1 MAEPKDKTK
10 KGARAKATED
20 KKKSRVPI
28 PPKTQLELW
37 ARAAG
42 RCEFRG
48 CNKPL
53 YLDELTK
60 TRDNLSIISHI
71 VAAEPGGP
79 RGNEIDSP
87 RLAKDISNLMLTCRD
102 HGKIIDSKENVPDYP
117 VEVLQEYKKE
127 HEDRIRI
134 LTDIMENAKSHV
146 LIFQAPIDGKNFNI
160 DKTQAHQAMLPKYPA
175 KEHPDV
181 IDFSDFADRETEE
194 GYWSIL
200 ARNTKAKFNDIFKHG
215 TNRRDYKHVSV
226 FALGPIPLL
235 VYLGRLIGDIESVD
249 LYQRHRTTKDWKW
262 KDEPDDFRKTYY
274 QVIEPDTH
282 HDASPIAM
290 LISISGVVDRK
301 KVMEIA
307 GDDCNIYEI
316 AADKPGLDFLS
327 SRLKLEMFC
336 YEYRQLLTKIRS
348 VNGHTKELHL
358 FCATPAPVAIEC
370 GRALLPKCDP
380 QARVYDLI
388 KGMNGFVFAFTIN
401 QSHTA

>member
-1 MAEPKDKTK
+1 MAEQKDKSQ
-10 KGARAKATED
+10 KATKAKTKS

-71 VAAEPGGP
+71 IAAEPGGP

-102 HGKIIDSKENVPDYP
+102 HAKIIDSKENVLAYP
-117 VEVLQEYKKE
+117 IELLREYKKE
-127 HEDRIRI
+127 HEDRIRL
-134 LTDIMENAKSHV
+134 LTDIMDDAKSHV
-146 LIFQAPIDGKNFNI
+146 LLFQAPIDGKNFNI
-160 DKTQAHQAMLPKYPA
+160 DKTLAYQAMLPKYPA

-181 IDFSDFADRETEE
+181 MDFSDFADRETEE

-200 ARNTKAKFNDIFKHG
+200 SRNIKAKFNDIFKHG
-215 TNRRDYKHVSV
+215 TNRRDYKHVSI

-235 VYLGRLIGDIESVD
+235 TYLGNLIGDIDSVD

-262 KDEPDDFRKTYY
+262 KDEPDDFRKEYY
-274 QVIEPDTH
+274 RTIEPETH
-282 HDASPIAM
+282 NDDVNTSI

-301 KVMEIA
+301 KVVDLVGE
-307 GDDCNIYEI
+307 GCNVYEI
-316 AADKPGLDFLS
+316 TADKPGLDFLS

-348 VNGHTKELHL
+348 ANGHTKELNL
-358 FCATPAPVAIEC
+358 FSAAPSPVAIEC

-380 QARVYDLI
+380 AVRVYDLI
-388 KGMNGFVFAFTIN
+388 KGTGGFVYALTIN
-401 QSHTA
+401 KNRDA